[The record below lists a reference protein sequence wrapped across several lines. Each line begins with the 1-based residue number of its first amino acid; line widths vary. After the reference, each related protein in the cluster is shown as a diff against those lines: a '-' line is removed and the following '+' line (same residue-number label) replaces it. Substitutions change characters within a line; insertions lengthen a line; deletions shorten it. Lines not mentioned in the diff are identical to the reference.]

1 MYLSNRE
8 LHVAAW
14 AIFAENHIIVVKYEF
29 WLNKITVP
37 FFKGLC

>member
-14 AIFAENHIIVVKYEF
+14 AFLQKTISVVVKYKF
-29 WLNKITVP
+29 WLNKIIVP
-37 FFKGLC
+37 FFKGLR